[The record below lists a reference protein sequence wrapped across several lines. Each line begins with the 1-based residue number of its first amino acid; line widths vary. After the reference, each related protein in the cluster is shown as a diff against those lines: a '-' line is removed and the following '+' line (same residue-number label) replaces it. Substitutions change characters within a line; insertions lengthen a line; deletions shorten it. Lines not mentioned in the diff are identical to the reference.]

1 MNQLP
6 TNIDK
11 QFIKKVQS
19 HQREYDAITNDLE
32 KLGLLEKSETLV
44 LQWIKS
50 FIQELDNIEN
60 FYVTTLNMK
69 MAKFIKL

>member
-19 HQREYDAITNDLE
+19 HQREYDEITNDLE

-60 FYVTTLNMK
+60 FYVNTLNMK